1 MKLEQLM
8 NDCKTFEAKIWKD
21 SDNKDLLHLVRDLR
35 LNLCPATVYKLD
47 SDGWNHLEIIS
58 LAQIAGKVIYK
69 LPAADCEFLDLMQE
83 KFGYAFGADQKFN
96 GKYLKAKV
104 DHFYSKK
111 NEKGEWLCS
120 SAVLTLD
127 AVYGEPKAKK
137 PRTKKAA

>member
-47 SDGWNHLEIIS
+47 SDDWNHLEIIS

-83 KFGYAFGADQKFN
+83 KFGYVFGADQKFS
-96 GKYLKAKV
+96 GRYLKAKV
-104 DHFYSKK
+104 DNFYSKQ

>member
-8 NDCKTFEAKIWKD
+8 NDCKTFEAKIWKN

-47 SDGWNHLEIIS
+47 SDDWNHLEIIS

-69 LPAADCEFLDLMQE
+69 LPAADCDFLDLMQE
-83 KFGYAFGADQKFN
+83 KFGYVFGADQKFS
-96 GKYLKAKV
+96 GRYLKAKV
-104 DHFYSKK
+104 DNFYSKQ

>member
-8 NDCKTFEAKIWKD
+8 NDCKTFEDKVWRN
-21 SDNKDLLHLVRDLR
+21 SDNKDLLRLSGEQR

-58 LAQIAGKVIYK
+58 LAQIAGKNISK
-69 LPAADCEFLDLMQE
+69 LPAADCDFLNLMQE
-83 KFGYAFGADQKFN
+83 KFGYVFGADQKFN

-104 DHFYSKK
+104 DHFYSQE
-111 NEKGEWLCS
+111 NTKGEWLCS

-127 AVYGEPKAKK
+127 AVYGEPNPKK
-137 PRTKKAA
+137 SRTKKAA

>member
-8 NDCKTFEAKIWKD
+8 NDYKTFEAKIWKN
-21 SDNKDLLHLVRDLR
+21 SDNKDLLHLVGALR

-69 LPAADCEFLDLMQE
+69 LPTADCEFLNLMQE
-83 KFGYAFGADQKFN
+83 KFGYVFGADQKFN